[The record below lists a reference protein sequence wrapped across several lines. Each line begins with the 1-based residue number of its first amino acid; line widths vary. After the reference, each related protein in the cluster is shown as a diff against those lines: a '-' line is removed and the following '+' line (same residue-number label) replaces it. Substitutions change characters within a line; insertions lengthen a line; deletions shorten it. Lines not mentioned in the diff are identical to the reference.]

1 MRGLLVAC
9 RYLTRLPLPRSGVAG
24 DLGGAS
30 GWFPVVGLILGLLLA
45 AGGLVIE
52 WLVPPL
58 LGAVLLVGLWALLT
72 GGLHLDG
79 LADAADGLGGG
90 WSREETL
97 AIMRDAATGAYGVSA
112 LVLVLGV
119 KVSALTGLPPE
130 LRWRALL
137 LAPVLGRVTPLLL
150 ARLCPPARA
159 EGAGH
164 AFALTVG
171 RRPLAVA
178 GLVALGAGLG
188 LFGPWGLLLV
198 ALAALAAT
206 AFAGYLRAR
215 LGGLTGDCLGA
226 LVEGVEALTLVA
238 LAALAHLGCL

>member
-9 RYLTRLPLPRSGVAG
+9 RYLTRLPLPRSAVAG
-24 DLGGAS
+24 DLGRAA

-45 AGGLVIE
+45 GGGLVTD

-58 LGAVLLVGLWALLT
+58 LAAVLMVGLWALLT

-79 LADAADGLGGG
+79 LADATDGLGGG
-90 WSREETL
+90 WSPEERL
-97 AIMRDAATGAYGVSA
+97 AIMRDVATGAYGVTA

-119 KVSALTGLPPE
+119 KIAALAGLPVE
-130 LRWRALL
+130 LRWRALV
-137 LAPVLGRVTPLLL
+137 LAPVLGRVAPLLL

-171 RRPLAVA
+171 PRGLAAA
-178 GLVALGAGLG
+178 GLVAFGASLG
-188 LFGPWGLLLV
+188 LFGPWGLLPV
-198 ALAALAAT
+198 ALAAMAASV
-206 AFAGYLRAR
+206 FAGYLRVR

-226 LVEGVEALTLVA
+226 AVEGIEALTLVTVA
-238 LAALAHLGCL
+238 VLAHTGRV